1 MKRWFVLPTLF
12 LTVSLMLT
20 GCWNRRELN
29 DLAIAVAA
37 GVDNVDNRYRLT
49 VQVVVP
55 GQVAS
60 KQTGAN
66 RSPATLFTSEGDTI
80 FEAARRMTQISP
92 RKIYFSHLRIF
103 LISESLAEQGMAKT
117 LDLLS
122 RDHEFRTDFYIIV
135 TKGMRAEE
143 AMKIITPVET
153 VPANKLYLSL
163 QTSEKYWSPSMTVT
177 LDQLINDLVS
187 EGKHPV
193 LTGLELIGNRNIGET
208 HKNVENIFVPA
219 QLKYSGL
226 AAFKSDKLVGW
237 LNEYESRGYHYLK
250 GGVKSSVDFVSCGKE
265 GRVALETIRSKTK
278 VTGKMVESEPQMNI
292 KLSIEGNVGS
302 VECKDVDMTDQR
314 TVKKFETEMEK
325 RTLEL
330 LKTTINK
337 AQKELNVDIFGFGE
351 AFRRSDPKAWK
362 KIRQDWNTRYF
373 PNLATH
379 IEVNY
384 KIRRIGTTTDSLLKH
399 VKE

>member
-1 MKRWFVLPTLF
+1 MKRWFVLPMLF
-12 LTVSLMLT
+12 LGISLMLT

-60 KQTGAN
+60 KQAGTN
-66 RSPATLFTSEGDTI
+66 RAPATLFTSEGDTI

-103 LISESLAEQGMAKT
+103 LIGESLARQGMADS

-122 RDHEFRTDFYIIV
+122 RDHEFRTDFYIVV
-135 TKGMRAEE
+135 TKGMRAED
-143 AMKIITPVET
+143 AMKIITPVES

-163 QTSEKYWSPSMTVT
+163 QTSEKFWSPSMTVT
-177 LDQLINDLVS
+177 LDELIDDLVS

-193 LTGLELIGNRNIGET
+193 LTGLELIGDRNIGVT
-208 HKNVENIFVPA
+208 HQNVENIFVPA
-219 QLKYSGL
+219 QLKYSGF

-237 LNEYESRGYHYLK
+237 LSEYESRGYHYLK
-250 GGVKSSVDFVSCGKE
+250 GGVKSSVDFIPCGKE
-265 GRVALETIRSKTK
+265 GRVALETIRSETK
-278 VTGKMVESEPQMNI
+278 VTGRMVQSEPEVNI

-302 VECKDVDMTDQR
+302 VECRDVDMTDQQ
-314 TVKKFETEMEK
+314 TVKEFETEMEE
-325 RTLEL
+325 RTMEL
-330 LKTTINK
+330 LTTTISK
-337 AQKELNVDIFGFGE
+337 AQKELKVDIFGFGE
-351 AFRRSDPKAWK
+351 SFRRSDPQAWK
-362 KIRQDWNTRYF
+362 KIKQDWNDRYF
-373 PNLATH
+373 PNLKPH
-379 IEVNY
+379 IEIEY